1 MRSLREKQNAL
12 IFYLTQ
18 RTQRTQNSNA
28 NYAIAEVV
36 AGYARQRAQRQRKTN
51 KWKLSTPSVAS
62 LLVPLSQ
69 RDSQLLLANA
79 ITHFLPL
86 RQGE

>member
-1 MRSLREKQNAL
+1 M
-12 IFYLTQ
+12 
-18 RTQRTQNSNA
+18 
-28 NYAIAEVV
+28 
-36 AGYARQRAQRQRKTN
+36 
-51 KWKLSTPSVAS
+51 

-86 RQGE
+86 RQVGEEDFRRITGCHSVPAEGRNPHCDVRTTPQGGGGG